1 MVSSIQRLGLTPNAT
16 IEQRKL
22 AVDLAEVCAWIG
34 WALVF
39 CLNPF
44 SLSLPP
50 SLSLSLSL
58 SPPPSL
64 SLSLSLFL
72 PPSLPLSQV
81 IIKWE
86 FQRVRELQDSDSES
100 MEHEPVHKE
109 PLTTLA
115 MKRSASDGTAES
127 KRQRTQTQVAD
138 PNWALE
144 KQHTDAVLNFLIRLA
159 CQVNDAQSSTGTPP
173 GVPGS
178 PGEALSKRCISLVKT
193 ALKPDI
199 WPSE

>member
-22 AVDLAEVCAWIG
+22 AVDLAEVCVLIG

-39 CLNPF
+39 CLNPLLSP
-44 SLSLPP
+44 SLPPSLFLFFSLPP
-50 SLSLSLSL
+50 SLSL
-58 SPPPSL
+58 
-64 SLSLSLFL
+64 FL
-72 PPSLPLSQV
+72 PLCPLPSSLPLSQV

-100 MEHEPVHKE
+100 MEHEPIHKE

-159 CQVNDAQSSTGTPP
+159 CQVNDAQSSTVTPP
-173 GVPGS
+173 GVSGT